1 MSNKRAPG
9 RSLDEWMEL
18 VTECRQSGLTDAAWC
33 NEHGI
38 SPSCFYNA
46 VTRLRKKACQIPD
59 PVGKASTLHL
69 TSHKQDV
76 VQIAIE
82 PESSPAGLIP
92 DNGNSPMHL
101 DNSHTIEI
109 EADGLLIRMSNEIK
123 PVLLKMLMD
132 TLKESR
138 MLADISSV
146 DAIYIVCGRTDM
158 RKSIDGLCAIIQEQF
173 SMEIDH
179 ALFLFCG
186 RKCDR
191 IKAILKEPD
200 GIVMIYKRLTAQGS
214 YRWPRNKS
222 EVRNLTWREFDWL
235 MSGLD
240 IEQPKAI
247 KST

>member
-109 EADGLLIRMSNEIK
+109 EADGLL
-123 PVLLKMLMD
+123 
-132 TLKESR
+132 
-138 MLADISSV
+138 
-146 DAIYIVCGRTDM
+146 
-158 RKSIDGLCAIIQEQF
+158 AIIQEQF